1 MGDSVNKV
9 FACLAVEPEDIDIAA
24 GPVADED
31 CGFVV
36 EIATQS
42 PANDDLALLVSATND
57 VVHDFTLS
65 RTDLALRGVVH
76 VKLA

>member
-24 GPVADED
+24 GPVADDD

-42 PANDDLALLVSATND
+42 PANDDLALLVSATMS
-57 VVHDFTLS
+57 FTTL
-65 RTDLALRGVVH
+65 RFLGPVWHLRGVVH